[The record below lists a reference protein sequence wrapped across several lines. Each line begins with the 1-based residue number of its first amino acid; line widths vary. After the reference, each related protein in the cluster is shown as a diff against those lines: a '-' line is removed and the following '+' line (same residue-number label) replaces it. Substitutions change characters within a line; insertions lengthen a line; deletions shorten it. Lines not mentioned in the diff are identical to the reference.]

1 MHSSSSISSVSSVD
15 AHPLD
20 NPFVGARWYV
30 DPIWSAKARAEV
42 GGDKVARFNTA
53 VWMDRIGAI
62 DPAEGFGLRDH
73 LDAALE
79 QGANLIQV
87 VVYDLPNRDCHALA
101 SNGELKQGAD
111 GSARYR
117 TEYIDALA
125 AIFSDSKYRNLRIIA
140 IIEPDSLPNLVTNL
154 SDPDCQ
160 LATDATHGYVANT
173 QYTLNKLS
181 QIPNVYSYVDIGH
194 SGWLGWDDNFSKAV
208 TLIGNAIKGTT
219 NGVRS
224 IAGFVSNTSGYTPVY
239 EPFLDSL
246 ANSAMP
252 GSGGGTQVRQAKFY
266 EWNPQFSEVG
276 FVQAWR
282 TKMIAAG
289 FPQSIGMLIDTS
301 RNGWGGPDRPT
312 AQSTS
317 TQVDTF
323 VNESRVDRRIHRGNW
338 CNQPGGIGERP
349 QATPAPGID
358 AYVWVKPP
366 GESDGASSLELSF
379 DPLDPAKGFDRM
391 CDPTYTYSEGNNSN
405 LGTGALANAPVAGR
419 WFPEAFQLLV
429 RNAYPP
435 LTEAPASSSA
445 ASSSSLRSS
454 SVPSSIAASSIA
466 PSSVAPSSI
475 AASSIAPS
483 SIAASSIAPS
493 SVASSVPVS
502 SSSVVSSVIRS
513 SSSSA
518 NQAPVVN
525 LSVAVYG
532 STILVN
538 GSTSTDA
545 DNDELTY
552 LIDFGDDQ
560 TIRYP
565 EAWHTYAAA
574 GSQTVTLTVSD
585 GKTSTTATKTISTQ
599 ATIGN
604 RAPIAMLS
612 TTRSNLNVVAY
623 GSASFDEDGDGLSYE
638 WDFDTAQFSGNSA
651 QVYTDCESS
660 SSVAVPRLV
669 TLTVHDGELG
679 DTRQVSF
686 NQPCGLF
693 EEKISVAEF
702 SYRVEG
708 NTLYVDG
715 RNSRDTVFLAWDFG
729 DGNTSTGL
737 IRSHTFAA
745 PGVYPVKLTAY
756 GDYMHGEKTVE
767 ISVGQIASSVSSSAV
782 GSSSSS
788 PVLSSSSSIASS
800 SIASSSSSSSAPD
813 VVRTDCPAAPP
824 ATQFGSWAPYNT
836 NDESQKVV
844 KNFRE
849 LMVKMPAFNNG
860 NITLPYNLHQP
871 AQAAVNPQAK
881 YPLVIYLH
889 GGGERGS
896 NEEHLTS
903 RHALPFFASS
913 NSLLTPE
920 NRQNKPAYIVAP
932 QCQCEFFSN
941 EWSSGGGAPFSIS
954 GNPSRY
960 GKALTDLI
968 EHLKATYQIDPD
980 RIYVTGISMGGGGS
994 WELAARR
1001 PDLIAAAVPMSGHPV
1016 SSNHAQAVANSKV
1029 VIWPQQ
1035 GEGDENNSITD
1046 TENTVN
1052 AIRTAGGCAT
1062 MNKFPRG
1069 TTEMVDPGDPP
1080 NGNDLQHTVWMRAYM
1095 NPQLWDYV
1103 FSVKRAHVGTN
1114 GSSSSTSVSSSI
1126 RSSISSSTLSSVPV
1140 SSLSSSASTMRS
1152 SSSLFVSSSRSSSSV
1167 MSSSS
1172 SSVADRNLYIAPKA
1186 QVAPEI
1192 DGTIDAIW
1200 DRATWAPIDVFWL
1213 GTQPNPTAQ
1222 DYSGRYKALWD
1233 ENYLYL
1239 LFDITDERIYDHTR
1253 DALSNYWEDD
1263 TVELFIDENKNGG
1276 QHQYNTSAWAYHIS
1290 TYGDVVDYTTSGPK
1304 LLNDH
1309 IDVRLVSMGDK
1320 HVWEMRVRIYGET
1333 YADNRANTPLVLS
1346 AGKLMG
1352 FSASYIDNDGTQQRQ
1367 SMMGSVDTPGHR
1379 NNQGYIDASV
1389 FGSLRLVE

>member
-1 MHSSSSISSVSSVD
+1 MKISKVLMRRSVATLFGMLALHSASSYAARCEYIIQSEWGNGFVAAVRITNDTQTAINGWSVTWNYTDGTRRTGSWNANISGNNPYTATGMGWNDRINPGQSIEFGVQGSKGVANAPAQRPPVTGSVCNGASSSASSISSSVRTSLSSSAPSTSSSIVRTSSSSSVRSSMSSRSVSSIYLSCPQGNSWPDCPPDTWSDDYCASLPHICRRSSSSVASSLVPSSSSVPASSSLPMSSVISSSASSSSAAPSSVSSSLSSRSSSSVSSLD

-30 DPIWSAKARAEV
+30 DPNWSAKARGEA
-42 GGDKVARFNTA
+42 GGDKVAHYNTA

-101 SNGELKQGAD
+101 SNGELTQGPN

-117 TEYIDALA
+117 SEYVDVLA
-125 AIFSDSKYRNLRIIA
+125 SIFSDSKYANLRIVA

-160 LATDATHGYVANT
+160 LATDAAHGYVANT

-194 SGWLGWDDNFSKAV
+194 SGWLGWDDNFNKAV
-208 TLIGNAIKGTT
+208 TLIANAIKGTT

-224 IAGFVSNTSGYTPVY
+224 VAGFVSNTSGYTPIY

-246 ANSAMP
+246 ANSALP

-266 EWNPQFSEVG
+266 EWNPYFSEVA

-301 RNGWGGPDRPT
+301 RNGWGGSNRPT

-317 TQVDTF
+317 TTLDTF

-366 GESDGASSLELSF
+366 GESDGASSLELSY

-391 CDPTYTYSEGNNSN
+391 CDPTYTFSEGNNSN

-429 RNAYPP
+429 RNAYPALEP
-435 LTEAPASSSA
+435 VSSSA
-445 ASSSSLRSS
+445 ASSS
-454 SVPSSIAASSIA
+454 V
-466 PSSVAPSSI
+466 
-475 AASSIAPS
+475 
-483 SIAASSIAPS
+483 
-493 SVASSVPVS
+493 
-502 SSSVVSSVIRS
+502 RS
-513 SSSSA
+513 SSSS
-518 NQAPVVN
+518 
-525 LSVAVYG
+525 
-532 STILVN
+532 LV
-538 GSTSTDA
+538 SSSIPSSA
-545 DNDELTY
+545 
-552 LIDFGDDQ
+552 
-560 TIRYP
+560 
-565 EAWHTYAAA
+565 
-574 GSQTVTLTVSD
+574 
-585 GKTSTTATKTISTQ
+585 
-599 ATIGN
+599 
-604 RAPIAMLS
+604 IA
-612 TTRSNLNVVAY
+612 
-623 GSASFDEDGDGLSYE
+623 
-638 WDFDTAQFSGNSA
+638 
-651 QVYTDCESS
+651 S
-660 SSVAVPRLV
+660 SSVPASSVPL
-669 TLTVHDGELG
+669 
-679 DTRQVSF
+679 S
-686 NQPCGLF
+686 
-693 EEKISVAEF
+693 S
-702 SYRVEG
+702 
-708 NTLYVDG
+708 
-715 RNSRDTVFLAWDFG
+715 
-729 DGNTSTGL
+729 
-737 IRSHTFAA
+737 
-745 PGVYPVKLTAY
+745 
-756 GDYMHGEKTVE
+756 
-767 ISVGQIASSVSSSAV
+767 IASSAV
-782 GSSSSS
+782 A
-788 PVLSSSSSIASS
+788 SSSSIASS
-800 SIASSSSSSSAPD
+800 IPGSSSQSSLVVSSSSSSSSSLPASSSSSSAPD
-813 VVRTDCPAAPP
+813 LVRTDCPAAPP
-824 ATQFGSWAPYNT
+824 TTQFGSWAPYNT
-836 NDESQKVV
+836 NDESHKVV
-844 KNFRE
+844 KNYRE

-860 NITLPYNLHQP
+860 NISLPYNLHQP

-932 QCQCEFFSN
+932 QCQCEFYSN

-1001 PDLIAAAVPMSGHPV
+1001 PDLIAASVPMSGHPV

-1035 GEGDENNSITD
+1035 GDGDENNSVSD

-1052 AIRTAGGCAT
+1052 AIRNAGGCAT

-1069 TTEMVDPGDPP
+1069 STQMVDPGDPP

-1103 FSVKRAHVGTN
+1103 FSIKRAHTGVTTSSV
-1114 GSSSSTSVSSSI
+1114 SSSSRSSSSALSSLVSSSRLSSSSLVSSSI
-1126 RSSISSSTLSSVPV
+1126 RSS
-1140 SSLSSSASTMRS
+1140 
-1152 SSSLFVSSSRSSSSV
+1152 
-1167 MSSSS
+1167 SSSS
-1172 SSVADRNLYIAPKA
+1172 SSSSIPRSSSSSSIADRNLYTAPRA
-1186 QVAPEI
+1186 QVAPVI
-1192 DGTIDAIW
+1192 DGAIDAVW
-1200 DRATWAPIDVFWL
+1200 EQASWAPINVFWL
-1213 GTQPNPTAQ
+1213 GTQPNPSAA
-1222 DYSGRYKALWD
+1222 DYTGQYKALWD
-1233 ENYLYL
+1233 QNYLYL
-1239 LFDITDERIYDHTR
+1239 LFDITDDRIYDRTR
-1253 DALSNYWEDD
+1253 DPLSNYWEDD
-1263 TVELFIDENKNGG
+1263 TVEIFIDENKNGG
-1276 QHQYNTSAWAYHIS
+1276 QHQYNTSAWAYHVS

-1309 IDVRLVSMGDK
+1309 IDVRMVSNGDK
-1320 HVWEMRVRIYGET
+1320 HYWEMRVRIYGES
-1333 YADNRANTPLVLS
+1333 YSDSRANTPLTLT

-1352 FSASYIDNDGTQQRQ
+1352 FSASYIDNDGSQQRE
-1367 SMMGSVDTPGHR
+1367 SMMGSVDTQGHK
-1379 NNQGYIDASV
+1379 NNQGYLDASV
-1389 FGSLRLVE
+1389 FGSMRLVE